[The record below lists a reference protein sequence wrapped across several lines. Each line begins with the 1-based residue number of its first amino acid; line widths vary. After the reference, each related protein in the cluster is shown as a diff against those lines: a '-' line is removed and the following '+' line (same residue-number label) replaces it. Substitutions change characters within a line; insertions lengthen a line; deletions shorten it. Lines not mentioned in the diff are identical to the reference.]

1 MNYYNLVNP
10 VSNAECMV
18 HVKVFMAKY
27 TVKGKIRGKAPSFIK
42 PDFSC
47 HKDLEKT
54 RLDYCTE
61 SNTTVDFIIY

>member
-1 MNYYNLVNP
+1 
-10 VSNAECMV
+10 
-18 HVKVFMAKY
+18 MAKY